1 MQSCRRG
8 FPGPGS
14 YSGAYNEGDLRFLR
28 HILLCLL
35 CLAGAAAAQSRA
47 SLAAQTLLVL
57 PFENRS
63 KAPGLEWIGE
73 SFPEVLGQRMASPSL
88 YAISREDRDYAFD
101 RAGVPAN
108 LHLSRATLYH
118 IAEDMDVD
126 FVVLGRFNFDGQIF
140 TAKAQLLD
148 MKRLHLSPELTESG
162 PLVKLIDVQTALAWD
177 LLHTLAPTQAASREQ
192 FMAASPPIR
201 LDAFENYVRGVIAPD
216 RTERVRRFKEALR
229 LNPNYSL
236 AALQLGRTYYAQR
249 DYDQAAQW
257 FAKVPRSDPMGREAS
272 FYQGLSEYFGGD
284 YPHAEEAFQFL
295 ATRLPL
301 TEVYNNLGV
310 VAARRGKR
318 SELEYFQKAVEAD
331 ASDPD
336 YRFNLA
342 LALYKFNDSAGAVR
356 QLREVLNLRPTDGEA
371 RSLLESLT
379 QNVSASLHA
388 SAAAAPAAANG
399 RLPLE
404 RVKRNYDETSFQQ
417 LELEIQNATELR
429 LSKTD
434 PHTHA
439 AFHTERG
446 HQMLE
451 SGFVGEAEK
460 EFREAIMLDPTNI
473 AAHSGLARVLLQTG
487 DASAASAE
495 ADSALRLGQS
505 AEALVVLGQLALNQG
520 RPDQAQQNVD
530 QALALDPNN
539 AAAQGLKKAVDAKMA
554 QKR

>member
-1 MQSCRRG
+1 M
-8 FPGPGS
+8 
-14 YSGAYNEGDLRFLR
+14 
-28 HILLCLL
+28 
-35 CLAGAAAAQSRA
+35 CLAGVAAAQSRA

-57 PFENRS
+57 PFENQS

-73 SFPEVLGQRMASPSL
+73 SFPEVLAQRMASPSL

-126 FVVLGRFNFDGQIF
+126 FVVLGRFNFDGQTF
-140 TAKAQLLD
+140 TARAQLLD

-162 PLVKLIDVQTALAWD
+162 ALVKLIDVQTALAWD
-177 LLHTLAPTQAASREQ
+177 LLHTLDPTQAASRQQ

-201 LDAFENYVRGVIAPD
+201 LDAFENYVRGVIASN
-216 RTERVRRFKEALR
+216 RTEKIRRFKEALR

-236 AALQLGRTYYAQR
+236 AALQLGRTYYAER

-257 FAKVPRSDPMGREAS
+257 FAKVPRRDPMGREAS
-272 FYQGLSEYFGGD
+272 FYQGLSEYYSGD

-295 ATRLPL
+295 ASRLPL

-318 SELEYFQKAVEAD
+318 AELEYFQKAVQAD

-342 LALYKFNDSAGAVR
+342 LALYKFNDPGGAAR
-356 QLREVLNLRPTDGEA
+356 QLREVLSLRPTDGEA

-379 QNVSASLHA
+379 QNVSASLRG
-388 SAAAAPAAANG
+388 SAATAAVANG
-399 RLPLE
+399 KMPLE
-404 RVKRNYDETSFQQ
+404 RIKRNYDETSFQQ

-446 HQMLE
+446 QQMLE

-473 AAHSGLARVLLQTG
+473 AAHSGLGRVLLQTG
-487 DASAASAE
+487 DAGGAGAE
-495 ADSALRLGQS
+495 ADSALRLGNS
-505 AEALVVLGQLALNQG
+505 AEALVVLGQLALNEN
-520 RPDQAQQNVD
+520 RPDQARQD
-530 QALALDPNN
+530 ADRALALEPNN
-539 AAAQGLKKAVDAKMA
+539 APAQALKKAIDAKVA
-554 QKR
+554 QKK